1 MFNNVLDK
9 DLIIAELLPDLPRV
23 NEQLFLEI
31 YLKSNTKIRVI
42 KFGDWKR
49 IGFETPRRRSS
60 GPSNWPNYTWPIAT

>member
-1 MFNNVLDK
+1 MNLNIKEAQRNIKQMFNNVLDK

-42 KFGDWKR
+42 KFGD
-49 IGFETPRRRSS
+49 
-60 GPSNWPNYTWPIAT
+60 